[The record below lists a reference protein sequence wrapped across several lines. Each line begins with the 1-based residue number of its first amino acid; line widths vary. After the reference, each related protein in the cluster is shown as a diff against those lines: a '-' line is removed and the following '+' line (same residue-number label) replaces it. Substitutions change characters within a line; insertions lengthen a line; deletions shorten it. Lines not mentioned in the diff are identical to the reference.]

1 MKEKMRSLELRR
13 VLKLYLDAF
22 LAGEKTC
29 DNTKLQMY
37 FYVSSSTSTRDKD
50 RNKVDTFFFMIK
62 YPWFWAGSWENKAKA
77 SRKKETKLSF
87 ERLDA
92 KKSF

>member
-50 RNKVDTFFFMIK
+50 RNKVDTFFSYDQVPLILGRQLREQGQGFK
-62 YPWFWAGSWENKAKA
+62 KKGNKAK
-77 SRKKETKLSF
+77 L
-87 ERLDA
+87 
-92 KKSF
+92 